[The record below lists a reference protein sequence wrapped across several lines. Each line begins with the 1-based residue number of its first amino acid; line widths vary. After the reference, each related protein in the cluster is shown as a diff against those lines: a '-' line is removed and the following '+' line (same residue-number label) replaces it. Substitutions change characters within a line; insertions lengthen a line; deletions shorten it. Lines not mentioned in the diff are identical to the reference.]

1 MSFDT
6 PPETATQ
13 PAAARFREAMFS
25 YAPTPLKVLARG
37 EGARVW
43 DVDGVEYLDFLA
55 GIAVNALGHAH
66 PVFVE
71 AVSRQAAMLAHVSNY
86 FASEPQVELAERLKR
101 LTGGTSVFF
110 CNSGTE
116 AMEAALKIARRTG
129 RPRILALEKSFHGR
143 TLGALSITGKP
154 ALRTPFEPLLP
165 GAEFLPTTIEA
176 LEAAM
181 GADVAALV
189 VEPIKGEAGVLDLP
203 EGYLAAARE
212 LTTRHGALLILDEIQ
227 TGAGRTGEWFAFQ
240 HEGALPSGTVPDVIA
255 LAKGIGGGFPIGA
268 LVAFGA
274 AGELLQPGDHG
285 TTFGGNPLATAT
297 ANAVLGEI
305 ERADLVANARAMGER
320 IRAGLTHLSHSAIT
334 DISGRGLL
342 IGIGL
347 AGPWA
352 NAVSTR
358 ALELGLIV
366 NAAAEDRIRLA
377 PPLTIDEHDVDR
389 FLDLFSQALAATE
402 GLT

>member
-1 MSFDT
+1 MN
-6 PPETATQ
+6 Q
-13 PAAARFREAMFS
+13 RFRDAMFS

-37 EGARVW
+37 EGVRVW

-66 PVFVE
+66 PVFVDS
-71 AVSRQAAMLAHVSNY
+71 VSRQAATLAHVSNY
-86 FASEPQVELAERLKR
+86 FATEPQLELAERLKR

-116 AMEAALKIARRTG
+116 AMEAAVKVARRTG

-143 TLGALSITGKP
+143 TMGALSITGKP
-154 ALRTPFEPLLP
+154 ALREPFEPLLP
-165 GAEFLPTTIEA
+165 GPEFLPTTVEA
-176 LEAAM
+176 LGAAM
-181 GADVAALV
+181 GPDVAALV
-189 VEPIKGEAGVLDLP
+189 LEPIKGEAGVLDLP
-203 EGYLAAARE
+203 EGYLRAARD
-212 LTTRHGALLILDEIQ
+212 LTTKHGALLILDEIQ

-240 HEGALPSGTVPDVIA
+240 HEGVTPDVVA

-274 AGELLQPGDHG
+274 AGDLLQPGDHG

-305 ERADLVANARAMGER
+305 ERADLVGNARAMGER
-320 IRAGLTHLSHSAIT
+320 IRVGLAALDHPAVT
-334 DISGRGLL
+334 DVSGRGLL
-342 IGIGL
+342 VGIGF

-352 NAVSTR
+352 NAVATR

-366 NAAAEDRIRLA
+366 IAAAEDRIRLA
-377 PPLTIDEHDVDR
+377 PPLTIDASDVDR
-389 FLDLFSQALAATE
+389 FLDLFSQALAVTE
-402 GLT
+402 GLNA